1 MRILHLTNKPI
12 FPLVDGGCVAM
23 NQLSKLLH
31 EQDFTVK
38 NLSVETT
45 KHPFDLSNFS
55 ETYIQNNHPEA
66 IKFETELR
74 ISKAVV
80 SLIKGSSYNLERFKS
95 QSFSNKLKQLLTSDK
110 YDIVLC
116 ESLYLL
122 PYIETIRQ
130 YSKAKIIVR
139 THNVEHK
146 IWERLAQQA
155 SFPKS
160 IYLSM
165 LSKRLKKEEISLL
178 NKTDAILSIS
188 ETDKAVFKQL
198 SITTPIFTLPV
209 FVEKPNQL
217 VNCKSNQFHHI
228 GSMNWKP
235 NLEAVESLL
244 TTLFPAIRKVLPGA
258 ELHLAGSFFPV
269 HIKSD
274 PSKGIVVH
282 GFVENAFDFIQAH
295 GIQLIP
301 LKSGSGV
308 RIKIIESMA
317 IGTPIV
323 TTPMGVEGID
333 LTSENALFVAKNEQ
347 EFVDFALE
355 LAKNDELRAKVGSNA
370 HQFIVDKYSFD
381 KINKEFSE
389 FFRQL
394 S

>member
-12 FPLVDGGCVAM
+12 FPIVDGGCVAM

-31 EQDFTVK
+31 NQGFTVK
-38 NLSVETT
+38 NLSIETS
-45 KHPFDLSNFS
+45 KHPFDLSNFPDS
-55 ETYIQNNHPEA
+55 FIENNQPEA
-66 IKFETELR
+66 VKFETELR
-74 ISKAVV
+74 ASKAVI
-80 SLIKGSSYNLERFKS
+80 SLIKGSSYNLERFKN
-95 QSFSNKLKQLLTSDK
+95 QSFSNKLKQLLTTEH
-110 YDIVLC
+110 YDVVLC

-122 PYIETIRQ
+122 PFIETIRHH
-130 YSKAKIIVR
+130 SKAKVIVR

-146 IWERLAQQA
+146 IWERLTKQVR
-155 SFPKS
+155 FPKS
-160 IYLSM
+160 IYLSI

-178 NKTDAILSIS
+178 NKTDAIISIS
-188 ETDKAVFKQL
+188 EIDTTLFKQL
-198 SITTPIFTLPV
+198 SITTPITTLPI
-209 FVEKPNQL
+209 FVEKTDHL
-217 VNCKSNQFHHI
+217 IDCKSTHFHHI

-244 TTLFPAIRKVLPGA
+244 TTIFPAIRKTMPSA
-258 ELHLAGSFFPV
+258 ELHLAGSFFPD

-274 PSKGIVVH
+274 ASKGIVVH
-282 GFVENAFDFIQAH
+282 GFVENAFEFIQAH

-317 IGTPIV
+317 MGTPIV

-333 LTSENALFVAKNEQ
+333 LSNENAVMVAKNEQ

-355 LAKNDELRAKVGSNA
+355 LAKNDELRAKVGATA

-389 FFRQL
+389 FFRRL